1 MTILARAISTII
13 LSTQLTIALSR
24 PTINLMNDTTSKINH
39 LEDQVNE
46 LLELCKKLGEENN
59 DLRAQLQHITGE
71 RGTLL
76 ELKEQA
82 RSQVEG
88 MIMRL
93 RSLENA

>member
-1 MTILARAISTII
+1 
-13 LSTQLTIALSR
+13 LTIGVPR
-24 PTINLMNDTTSKINH
+24 PTIRTMNDTTSKINH

-46 LLELCKKLGEENN
+46 LLELCKKLGEENS
-59 DLRAQLQHITGE
+59 DLRAQLQHITSE

-76 ELKEQA
+76 ELKEKA

-93 RSLENA
+93 RSMENA

>member
-1 MTILARAISTII
+1 LFVGVWPDVLHIAGCEIVTGQAYMVDAISFGQ
-13 LSTQLTIALSR
+13 S
-24 PTINLMNDTTSKINH
+24 
-39 LEDQVNE
+39 
-46 LLELCKKLGEENN
+46 LGDENN
-59 DLRAQLQHITGE
+59 DLRAQLQHITSE

-93 RSLENA
+93 RSMENA

>member
-1 MTILARAISTII
+1 LTIVQSGSTIN
-13 LSTQLTIALSR
+13 
-24 PTINLMNDTTSKINH
+24 PMNDTTSKINH
-39 LEDQVNE
+39 LEEQVNE
-46 LLELCKKLGEENN
+46 LLELCKKLGDENN
-59 DLRAQLQHITGE
+59 DLRAQLQHITSE

-93 RSLENA
+93 RSMENA